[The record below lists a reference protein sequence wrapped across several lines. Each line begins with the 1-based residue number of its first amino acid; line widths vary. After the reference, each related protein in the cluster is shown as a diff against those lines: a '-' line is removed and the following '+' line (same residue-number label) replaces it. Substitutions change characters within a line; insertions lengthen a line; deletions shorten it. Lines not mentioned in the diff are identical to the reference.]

1 MEKHMFCIHKTI
13 SSSLIISKKINLIM
27 YTIQPRLQ
35 IYNNLLGFY
44 DLSDK
49 YKYSKVKF
57 LSISHIKI
65 GHLSLKLTNKNSTSI
80 LFQEFTTNQRFNF
93 FSCKKLNFLKK
104 FYITLR
110 NFRLYYYFEF
120 LINSA
125 VLINKINK
133 KKHISHNTINSI
145 LSVTMI
151 NIFLNFLNEK
161 LLLKNNFIKT
171 KIDFT

>member
-1 MEKHMFCIHKTI
+1 
-13 SSSLIISKKINLIM
+13 M

-35 IYNNLLGFY
+35 TYNNLLGFY

-49 YKYSKVKF
+49 YKYSRVKF

-65 GHLSLKLTNKNSTSI
+65 SHSSLKLTNKNSTLI
-80 LFQEFTTNQRFNF
+80 LFQEFMTNQRFNF
-93 FSCKKLNFLKK
+93 FICKKSNFLKK
-104 FYITLR
+104 FNLTLR

-133 KKHISHNTINSI
+133 KKHISHNMINST
-145 LSVTMI
+145 LFVNMI

-161 LLLKNNFIKT
+161 ILFKNNFIKT
-171 KIDFT
+171 KIDFTWKKKNLFLSNLLFYYYLP